1 MVVPLVGYCCVSEQG
16 SRSGARFSTKE
27 DNKKMKRI
35 LLTAVAILLAA
46 GIVTLL
52 PNIEVNSQERGS
64 EKEKIIKSERSV
76 PNRYIVVFEDWAAE
90 ALGDDS
96 RAGALASEFAEV
108 YGGKV
113 DNIYR
118 HALNGFS
125 VEMDPK
131 QIRALSR
138 DPRIKYIEEDS
149 EVSIDATQNNAT
161 WGLDRIDQRDLPLN
175 GTYVYNATGSGVR
188 AYIIDTGIRASH
200 NDFGGRVISGFTAIN
215 DGRGSGDCNGHG
227 THVAGT
233 TGGNTW
239 GVAKSVTLVPVRV
252 LNCNGSGTTSG
263 VIAGVDWVTQQKN
276 SNPSIPSVANMSLGG
291 SANSS
296 LDTAVN
302 NSINSGVTYVVAAG
316 NSNANACNY
325 SPARVGAAITVGATT
340 SSDARAS
347 YSNFGNCLDL
357 FAPGSSIT
365 SAWYTSNT
373 ATNTIS
379 GTSMASPHVAGAVA
393 LYLQGNPSA
402 SIGSVTNAI
411 VSNGTTGKVTSP
423 GSGSPNILL
432 YTAFIGGGGEPP
444 PTNQPPVAAFS
455 YSCSDLTCSFNGGGS
470 SDPDGNITSY
480 AWNFGDGTTGS
491 GVTVN
496 KTYASAGTRTVT
508 LTVTDNGGASSST
521 SQSVTVSSST
531 GGITLSVVGY
541 KVQGV
546 KRADLSWSGATST
559 NVDIR
564 RNGSV
569 VATVSNTGFYT
580 YNTGQRGG
588 GTDTYQVC
596 HAGTST
602 CSNQVSVSY

>member
-76 PNRYIVVFEDWAAE
+76 PNRYIVVFEDWAAG

>member
-1 MVVPLVGYCCVSEQG
+1 
-16 SRSGARFSTKE
+16 
-27 DNKKMKRI
+27 MKRV
-35 LLTAVAILLAA
+35 LLTAMATVVAA
-46 GIVTLL
+46 GMTALWPID
-52 PNIEVNSQERGS
+52 EVRSQERGS
-64 EKEKIIKSERSV
+64 EKEKEKIIRSERSV
-76 PNRYIVVFEDWAAE
+76 PNRYIVVLEDWAAG

-96 RAGALASEFAEV
+96 RAGSLASEFAEV

-131 QIRALSR
+131 QMRALSR

-200 NDFGGRVISGFTAIN
+200 NDFGGRVINGFTAIS
-215 DGRGSGDCNGHG
+215 DGRGSDDCNGHG

-233 TGGNTW
+233 TGGTTW

-347 YSNFGNCLDL
+347 YSNFGSCLDL

-365 SAWYTSNT
+365 SAWHTSNT

-402 SIGSVTNAI
+402 STGSVTNAI

-444 PTNQPPVAAFS
+444 PTNQPPVATFT
-455 YSCSDLTCSFNGGGS
+455 YSCSDLTCSFNASGS
-470 SDPDGNITSY
+470 SDPDGSITSY
-480 AWNFGDGTTGS
+480 AWNFGDGSTGS

-531 GGITLSVVGY
+531 GGITLSAVGY

-564 RNGSV
+564 RNGAV

-580 YNTGQRGG
+580 YNTGERGG